1 MKKFTCLIVDD
12 QKEAVELIENH
23 VKKIDSLELVLATID
38 PLEAISLLDKH
49 KVDIIFSDIEM
60 PEISGI
66 EFIESLKEKWGNDM
80 PKIVFVT
87 GYDNYALEGYEHG
100 IVDYLMKPVSF
111 KRLKKSVDRIL
122 NDLNKIK
129 DSSSTHNFFF
139 ADVNGKKVK
148 ITFDDIIYIE
158 AARNYI
164 IIATDESRHII
175 YRSMNSVL
183 EVLPHDKFIRVHKSY
198 ILAIDRIIS
207 IRGSEF
213 LIERKNKKIDIP
225 LGITFKKRVLK
236 RLNIS

>member
-1 MKKFTCLIVDD
+1 MKKYTCLIVDD
-12 QKEAVELIENH
+12 QKEAVNLIVNH
-23 VKKIDSLELVLATID
+23 VKKIDRLEVVLATID
-38 PLEAISLLDKH
+38 PLEAISLIDRQR
-49 KVDIIFSDIEM
+49 VDIIFSDIEM

-66 EFIESLKEKWGNDM
+66 DFIESLKERWGNDM

-111 KRLKKSVDRIL
+111 TRLKKSVDRIL
-122 NDLNKIK
+122 NDLSKINEAEPV
-129 DSSSTHNFFF
+129 HNFFF
-139 ADVNGKKVK
+139 ADTNGKKVK
-148 ITFDDIIYIE
+148 ITFDDILYIE

-164 IIATDESRHII
+164 IIATGEKRHII

-183 EVLPHDKFIRVHKSY
+183 EVLPQDRFIRVHKSY

-207 IRGSEF
+207 FRGSEF
-213 LIERKNKKIDIP
+213 LIERKNKPIDIP
-225 LGITFKKRVLK
+225 VGITYKKAVLK